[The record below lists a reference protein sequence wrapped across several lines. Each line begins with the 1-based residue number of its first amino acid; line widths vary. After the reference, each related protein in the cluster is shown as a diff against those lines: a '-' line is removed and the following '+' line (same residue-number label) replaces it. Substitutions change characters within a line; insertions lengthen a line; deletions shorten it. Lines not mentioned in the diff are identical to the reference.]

1 MLSSSKALSVGAA
14 TVALGAAALAFAPVA
29 GAAPQAATP
38 MCTTAQ
44 LTGSL
49 GAGDVGAG
57 QIYRDVV
64 LTNHSSATCHLTG
77 FPGVSV
83 LDAHGAQIGAPAT
96 HEPRPYSLV
105 VLAPGATATTTIHTT
120 NRMTN
125 DPKECRPESTSLR
138 VYPPGNRASLV
149 FPAKLTICNNTFT
162 VTPLVGSTTAPSGS
176 PTPTPVPSASAT
188 PSSQVS
194 AVPSGAPATGEA
206 PTNSGGGSA
215 GTLAAGAGA
224 LLVLGGT
231 GVAVARSRRSRARG

>member
-1 MLSSSKALSVGAA
+1 MRSSRKTLAAAAYGAA
-14 TVALGAAALAFAPVA
+14 TVALGATALAFAPA
-29 GAAPQAATP
+29 ADAAPQATTP

-64 LTNHSSATCHLTG
+64 LTNRSSATCHLTG
-77 FPGVSV
+77 FPGLSL
-83 LDAHGAQIGAPAT
+83 LDAHGAQIGTPAT
-96 HEPRPYSLV
+96 HEDRPYSPV
-105 VLAPGATATTTIHTT
+105 VLAPGASATTTIHTN

-125 DPKECRPESTSLR
+125 DPNECRPQSAALR

-149 FPAKLTICNNTFT
+149 IPAKLTICHTFT
-162 VTPLVGSTTAPSGS
+162 VTPLVGSSGQPTPSGTPSPAPS
-176 PTPTPVPSASAT
+176 TP

-194 AVPSGAPATGEA
+194 AVPSGAPATGQA
-206 PTNSGGGSA
+206 PTASGGGSA
-215 GTLAAGAGA
+215 GELAAGAGA
-224 LLVLGGT
+224 LLVVGGA